1 MKGIPLKQLLGWDGG
16 ESQRKGGGGGDVALN
31 SLLLELA
38 KVSSILCHVDPS
50 GS

>member
-16 ESQRKGGGGGDVALN
+16 ESQRKRGGGGGDVALN

-38 KVSSILCHVDPS
+38 
-50 GS
+50 